1 MKIQLDMY
9 QTMAVAVVVLMLGS
23 YLRKKIDIL
32 ERFCIPAPVVG
43 GFLFAIFTCICYAT
57 GILEFEFDDI
67 LKEVCMVFFFT
78 SVGFQAN
85 LKVLKKGG
93 KSLIVFLGLV
103 IVLIFTQNFVAVGLS
118 KLLGLN
124 SLIGMCTGS
133 IPMVGGHGTAGAFGP
148 VLEDFNVQGATTICT
163 AAATFGLIFGS
174 IIGGPLGKRLIEK
187 KDLLK
192 TAIPEDD
199 SLLVEDEKKHERHTQ
214 MYAAAVFQLIIA
226 IGIGT
231 VFSWALTQTGM
242 TFPIYIGAMI
252 AAALMRNIAE
262 YAGNDKFVI
271 HMGEIN
277 DLGGIALSLFLGMA
291 MITLKLWQ
299 LASLALP
306 LVILLVA
313 QTILMFLKLA
323 ADPEKQLASIEYWIM
338 GSLNGI
344 SRDSLAIPF
353 FTTLAGFIIMAMLYR
368 QVLIL
373 STSEEEAVSLGVNV
387 TILRFIILMLATLV
401 VSSIICVTGLISFIG
416 LIAPHI
422 ARLLTKRN
430 DIFTYITSG
439 FTGAILLTLAD
450 ILARSV
456 STSELPVSIFTSLL
470 GAPLLII
477 LLIRANKKEGL

>member
-1 MKIQLDMY
+1 MFKNTYNYRNKIILLSAIQVLLLIVVLVWSVITGQYPLTLKSLLSGDTMSIMVFKRLRLPRALMGVIGGFGLSISGYIYQLIFKNPLASPDIVGVSSG
-9 QTMAVAVVVLMLGS
+9 ASAGAALAIVAVSASVPFISISAFIGAVTALIITLLTAYLVPGRNS
-23 YLRKKIDIL
+23 Y
-32 ERFCIPAPVVG
+32 
-43 GFLFAIFTCICYAT
+43 T
-57 GILEFEFDDI
+57 
-67 LKEVCMVFFFT
+67 
-78 SVGFQAN
+78 
-85 LKVLKKGG
+85 
-93 KSLIVFLGLV
+93 
-103 IVLIFTQNFVAVGLS
+103 IVL
-118 KLLGLN
+118 
-124 SLIGMCTGS
+124 
-133 IPMVGGHGTAGAFGP
+133 AG
-148 VLEDFNVQGATTICT
+148 
-163 AAATFGLIFGS
+163 
-174 IIGGPLGKRLIEK
+174 
-187 KDLLK
+187 
-192 TAIPEDD
+192 
-199 SLLVEDEKKHERHTQ
+199 
-214 MYAAAVFQLIIA
+214 IA
-226 IGIGT
+226 IH
-231 VFSWALTQTGM
+231 S
-242 TFPIYIGAMI
+242 
-252 AAALMRNIAE
+252 
-262 YAGNDKFVI
+262 
-271 HMGEIN
+271 
-277 DLGGIALSLFLGMA
+277 
-291 MITLKLWQ
+291 
-299 LASLALP
+299 
-306 LVILLVA
+306 VA

-353 FTTLAGFIIMAMLYR
+353 LTTLAGFIIMAMLYR

-439 FTGAILLTLAD
+439 LTGAILLTLAD

>member
-1 MKIQLDMY
+1 MFKNTYNYRNKIILLSAIQVLLLLAVLVWSVITGQYPLTLKSLLSGDTMSIMVFKRLRLPRALMGVIGGFGLSISGYIYQLIFKNPLASPDIVGVSSG
-9 QTMAVAVVVLMLGS
+9 ASAGAALAIVAVSASVPVISISAFIGAVTALIITLLTAYLVPGRNS
-23 YLRKKIDIL
+23 Y
-32 ERFCIPAPVVG
+32 
-43 GFLFAIFTCICYAT
+43 T
-57 GILEFEFDDI
+57 
-67 LKEVCMVFFFT
+67 
-78 SVGFQAN
+78 
-85 LKVLKKGG
+85 
-93 KSLIVFLGLV
+93 
-103 IVLIFTQNFVAVGLS
+103 IVL
-118 KLLGLN
+118 
-124 SLIGMCTGS
+124 
-133 IPMVGGHGTAGAFGP
+133 AG
-148 VLEDFNVQGATTICT
+148 
-163 AAATFGLIFGS
+163 
-174 IIGGPLGKRLIEK
+174 
-187 KDLLK
+187 
-192 TAIPEDD
+192 
-199 SLLVEDEKKHERHTQ
+199 
-214 MYAAAVFQLIIA
+214 IA
-226 IGIGT
+226 IH
-231 VFSWALTQTGM
+231 S
-242 TFPIYIGAMI
+242 
-252 AAALMRNIAE
+252 
-262 YAGNDKFVI
+262 
-271 HMGEIN
+271 
-277 DLGGIALSLFLGMA
+277 
-291 MITLKLWQ
+291 
-299 LASLALP
+299 
-306 LVILLVA
+306 VA

-353 FTTLAGFIIMAMLYR
+353 LTTLAGFIIMAMLYR

-439 FTGAILLTLAD
+439 LAGAILLTLAD